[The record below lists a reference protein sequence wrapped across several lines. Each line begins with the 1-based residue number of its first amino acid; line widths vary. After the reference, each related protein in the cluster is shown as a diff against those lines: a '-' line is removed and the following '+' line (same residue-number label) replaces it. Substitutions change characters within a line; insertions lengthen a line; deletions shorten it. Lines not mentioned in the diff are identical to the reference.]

1 MEGFLKGEM
10 EGRKPEWGDNKDM
23 KMRWFKPSMRTGW
36 QLGELDLKVGM
47 G

>member
-10 EGRKPEWGDNKDM
+10 EGRKPEWGEHKDM
-23 KMRWFKPSMRTGW
+23 EMRGFKPSMGTGW
-36 QLGELDLKVGM
+36 QLGERDLKVGI